1 MKYVVCT
8 RANNIK
14 WISNCFGGR
23 FKLLFS
29 NLQVEQ
35 WARDAKIHDNDR
47 QLFSIDTLEPII
59 QAAALLQVSVL
70 LVNSNIL
77 WYFSKCTMVFNFTNS
92 FNIDMYIGVNYKVH
106 AFQIGHSIFL
116 TLLSLFHHRVLNIMD
131 TGIYSV

>member
-1 MKYVVCT
+1 MNFKSFFSV
-8 RANNIK
+8 
-14 WISNCFGGR
+14 R

-70 LVNSNIL
+70 LVNSIIFYN
-77 WYFSKCTMVFNFTNS
+77 FSKCTMVFDFTY
-92 FNIDMYIGVNYKVH
+92 FY
-106 AFQIGHSIFL
+106 
-116 TLLSLFHHRVLNIMD
+116 R
-131 TGIYSV
+131 